1 MSSPTNGT
9 LNGNADVEK
18 RDPSEI
24 KPVIPQSFI
33 KKFVRRL
40 YGMEVIDFT
49 ELNSYDDRNYH
60 IHVDTDINNT
70 YIETI
75 NPSGY
80 VLKVLNSGD
89 SKDPAIIGKVLFN
102 NFASSVQIH
111 LTRSIFF
118 YWLHA
123 CLCPR

>member
-1 MSSPTNGT
+1 MSSPINGT

-33 KKFVRRL
+33 KKIVRRL
-40 YGMEVIDFT
+40 YGMEVLDFT

-70 YIETI
+70 YIEAI

-89 SKDPAIIGKVLFN
+89 SKDPAIIG
-102 NFASSVQIH
+102 
-111 LTRSIFF
+111 
-118 YWLHA
+118 
-123 CLCPR
+123 